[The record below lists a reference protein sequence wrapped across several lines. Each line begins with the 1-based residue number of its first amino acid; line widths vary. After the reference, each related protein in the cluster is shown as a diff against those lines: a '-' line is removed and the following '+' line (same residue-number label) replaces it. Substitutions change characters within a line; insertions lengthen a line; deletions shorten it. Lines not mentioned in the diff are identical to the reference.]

1 MANNPRRKHSTRRDR
16 VRARVLYEEDHC
28 WLCGQKV
35 DKTLPH
41 GQPGSPEVDEVLPV
55 SLGGSP
61 YDRKNCRL
69 SHRICNQKRGNKLP
83 SQVTYKPKPTTAL
96 KTSREW

>member
-16 VRARVLYEEDHC
+16 VRARVLYEETHC

-35 DKTLPH
+35 DKSHPR
-41 GQPGSPEVDEVLPV
+41 GQPGSPEIDEVLPV
-55 SLGGSP
+55 SLGGDP

-69 SHRICNQKRGNKLP
+69 AHRLC
-83 SQVTYKPKPTTAL
+83 
-96 KTSREW
+96 